1 MNNNSSKKNLHRRD
15 FVKGIGGVAAAT
27 AVTGFPAIV
36 RAQNTG
42 PIKIGVSSIMSGRVA
57 QLGSS
62 STNGAKLGVDAFNAA
77 GGLNGRMIELIIR
90 DSKGK
95 PDEAARIN
103 RDFINRDDCDMILS
117 LEAST
122 GAFAVQEVVRELGTL
137 CMHCL
142 SETSSLTADPKLRTA
157 NAFRSGRQGAHDA
170 ISAGSYAAG
179 IAKEKGLKKWMTVG
193 PNYAYGHDT
202 TEQFLKYLNH
212 FSSDVE
218 LGSQLWPKIFQPDYT
233 DVINKI
239 LQEKPDA
246 VFTCL
251 WGGDLSSFIEQ
262 GNLYGLFDQAQYFCI
277 ALADYTTMAAVKN
290 LPTGLHSGNRYVSTF
305 PGSAANA
312 AWEAAYVNKFG
323 SRPTNWSWEAALGMQ
338 YLIEGMKKTG
348 TSDGNEIAR
357 VLPGMVVQSPFGVD
371 GTITMRAEDQTVVEY
386 GTGWGV
392 TQSSEPFMPDVAA
405 TDWKLIYELEAAWKK
420 EQGYI

>member
-1 MNNNSSKKNLHRRD
+1 MGKTGKRSIHRRA
-15 FVKGIGGVAAAT
+15 FVKGIGGVAMVAAV
-27 AVTGFPAIV
+27 AGFPAIV
-36 RAQNTG
+36 RARNTG
-42 PIKIGVSSIMSGRVA
+42 PIRIGVSAIMSGRVA
-57 QLGSS
+57 QMGSS
-62 STNGAKLGVDAFNAA
+62 STNGAIMRVDAFNTS

-90 DSKGK
+90 DSKGR

-142 SETSSLTADPKLRTA
+142 SETSSLTADPKLRTP

-170 ISAGSYAAG
+170 ISAGSYAAS
-179 IAKEKGLKKWMTVG
+179 IAKEKSLKKWMTVG

-202 TEQFLKYLNH
+202 TEQFLNYLNH
-212 FSSDVE
+212 FSPDIE

-277 ALADYTTMAAVKN
+277 ALADYTTMAAVKH
-290 LPTGLHSGNRYVSTF
+290 LPSGIHSGNRYVSTF
-305 PGSAANA
+305 PGSAPNA
-312 AWEAAYVNKFG
+312 AWEAEYVRQFN

-338 YLIEGMKKTG
+338 FLIEGIRKTG
-348 TSDGNEIAR
+348 SSDGNEIAG
-357 VLPGMVVQSPFGVD
+357 VLPGMIVNSPFGVD
-371 GTITMRAEDQTVVEY
+371 GTITMRAEDQTIVEY

-392 TQSSEPFMPDVAA
+392 TQSTEPFMPNVTP